1 MQLTDITN
9 TIRQNHALDTDITN
23 TIRQNH
29 ALEHA
34 TIHVL
39 SRHNPY
45 VRIMGRTTLSGFHI
59 FGDMQTQDVANAAT
73 EALVRLQQGEA
84 HLSVHPRCG
93 TNLAITGLLAGTA
106 AFGATLGRPRS
117 RLERLPVA
125 LIAATLAAI
134 VAQPVAQM
142 VQERVTTTPEVEGVF
157 IENVERQQRGRL
169 AVHRVVVGRE

>member
-1 MQLTDITN
+1 MQLTDIAN
-9 TIRQNHALDTDITN
+9 I
-23 TIRQNH
+23 IRQNH

-45 VRIMGRTTLSGFHI
+45 VRIMGRTTPSGFQI
-59 FGDMQTQDVANAAT
+59 VGEMGTQDVANAAT

-93 TNLAITGLLAGTA
+93 TNLAVTGVLAGTA

-117 RLERLPVA
+117 RLERLPLA

-134 VAQPVAQM
+134 VAQPLAQL
-142 VQERVTTTPEVEGVF
+142 VQERVTTSPDLDGVY
-157 IENVERQQRGRL
+157 IENVERQNRGKM
-169 AVHRVVVGRE
+169 AIHRVIVGRE